1 MFDLQRQAK
10 YEPQRLAAEIVDAD
24 ELEVRQVLLH
34 QIDRR
39 SPIRPPPQM
48 TIVDFV
54 VGLGKLAG
62 FKPSKRQ
69 AVPGTAILWK
79 ATKKLMISI
88 QAINSYKAIMQIDVN
103 EDDQNTFSSVG

>member
-1 MFDLQRQAK
+1 M
-10 YEPQRLAAEIVDAD
+10 
-24 ELEVRQVLLH
+24 LLH

-48 TIVDFV
+48 TNLDFV
-54 VGLGKLAG
+54 IGLGNLAG